1 MERKAIEKRMRIFL
15 YIIVV
20 MFAILVSRLAYMQL
34 LQNDKYSTLARENRM
49 RFIKIAAPRGELFDR
64 NLVKLVGNQP
74 VYTVYLDSVVLK
86 NLNQTQLED
95 MEARLA
101 GILGITTQEILDK
114 IKLQERYYEPVRIA
128 TRVPPEIVVQIEEQR
143 LEMPGVTIDTEPLRE
158 YPQGSLLAHVIG
170 YVRQID
176 EDQLKRNV
184 NKGYSIG
191 DNYGQS
197 GLENSMEQYLRGQDG
212 GRQVEVDSAGRP
224 VRDLG
229 IKKPVQG
236 NNLILTVD
244 SRIQLAAEEALAKAS
259 QQALR
264 EGYRDARAGAA
275 VVLDVRTGAILA
287 MASYPGYE
295 PDALSGFLSLEDYD
309 EIFNSP
315 WKPLLN
321 RALMS
326 YAPGSTYK
334 MITALAGLESNSI
347 TPSERVYCPGYFF
360 WERRFDDWTS
370 SGHGSVNM
378 INAIKVSCDPY
389 FYRLG
394 LKAGIDNIAKYAQEF
409 GLGVGTGIEL
419 PGEDIGVN
427 PSPDAKLRLR
437 KPFLSEENL
446 ARAEEI
452 EQRYKEL
459 LDRTTDPEERKE
471 ITANRSA
478 ELIRVE
484 WELGWHDYDTIIS
497 AIGQGDTRYNVL
509 ELANY
514 VAAIANGGTVYM
526 PYFVQRIE
534 DPTGKLIQEHTPVVL
549 NQADVSPGNLEVVR
563 EGMFQVT
570 QPPNGTA
577 SSYFTNLPHVAA
589 KTGTAEVTGRDNHA
603 LVVGFAPYE
612 EPEIAVAVVMEYAGR
627 GGAVAGPVVS
637 SIFHAYF
644 DLKTE

>member
-1 MERKAIEKRMRIFL
+1 MEKKAIEKRMRIFL
-15 YIIVV
+15 YIVV
-20 MFAILVSRLAYMQL
+20 ALFLVLGARLAYMQL

-49 RFIKIAAPRGELFDR
+49 RFIKISAPRGELFDR

-74 VYTVYLDSVVLK
+74 VYTVYLDSVALK
-86 NLNQTQLED
+86 NLSKTQIEA
-95 MEARLA
+95 MEERLA
-101 GILGITTQEILDK
+101 AILGITPQEILDK
-114 IKLQERYYEPVRIA
+114 IKSQERYYEPVRIA
-128 TRVPPEIVVQIEEQR
+128 TRVSPEIVVQIEELR
-143 LEMPGVTIDTEPLRE
+143 LEMPGVIIDIEPLRE

-176 EDQLKRNV
+176 EEQLKRNE
-184 NKGYSIG
+184 NKGYSPG

-244 SRIQLAAEEALAKAS
+244 HRIQQAAEEALALAS
-259 QQALR
+259 ERAVR
-264 EGYRDARAGAA
+264 DGYREARAAAA

-287 MASYPGYE
+287 MASYPSYE

-321 RALMS
+321 RALWS

-334 MITALAGLESNSI
+334 MITAIAGLESNSI
-347 TPSERVYCPGYFF
+347 TATENVYCPGYFF
-360 WERRFDDWTS
+360 WERRFDDWRAG
-370 SGHGSVNM
+370 GHGNVNLVK
-378 INAIKVSCDPY
+378 AIKVSCDPY

-394 LKAGIDNIAKYAQEF
+394 LKAGIDNIDKYAREF
-409 GLGVGTGIEL
+409 GLGTGTGVEL

-437 KPFLSEENL
+437 KPYLSEENL
-446 ARAEEI
+446 KAAEEI
-452 EQRYKEL
+452 EQRYQEL
-459 LDRTTDPEERKE
+459 LDRATDPELRKE
-471 ITANRSA
+471 LTAKRSA
-478 ELIRVE
+478 ELIKVE

-514 VAAIANGGTVYM
+514 VAAIANGGTVYQ

-534 DPTGKLIQEHTPVVL
+534 DPTGKLIRERTPVVL
-549 NQADVSPGNLEVVR
+549 NQAAVSPKTLEVVR
-563 EGMFQVT
+563 EGMFQAT
-570 QPPNGTA
+570 QPPDGTA
-577 SSYFTNLPHVAA
+577 TYFTNLPQVAA

-603 LVVGFAPYE
+603 LVVGYAPYN
-612 EPEIAVAVVMEYAGR
+612 EPEIAVAVVVEFAGR
-627 GGAVAGPVVS
+627 GGATAGPVVN
-637 SIFHAYF
+637 SIFQAYF
-644 DLKTE
+644 DLQAE